1 MAEIATENPDLSGGK
16 TTTDARGLFSIGDI
30 FPLVALVAFSRLDRL
45 GRIRFDELMKAFA
58 PRLCAGLLALV
69 LISPRPLRAEKTDH
83 PNVVILATGGTIA
96 GTGATSTTTVGYQ
109 AAKVPVEALI
119 QAVPELQKVAQ
130 VRGEQVMQI
139 ASQNMTDE
147 GLLKL
152 AHRVNELAADTGV
165 DGVVITHGTDTLE
178 ETAYFLNLVVKSAK
192 PVVLVGSM
200 RPSTAI
206 SADGPANLY
215 DAVLVAANPASAD
228 KGVLVCLEDEIN
240 AARDVTKTNT
250 SSLETF
256 KTPELGLLGYVQGDQ
271 VAFYRAPL
279 RRHTSQTEFD
289 LANVQ
294 KLPEGA
300 IVYGH
305 EGVSRTA
312 IDAFAAARVDGIVY
326 AGVGDGNPSETTEAA
341 LADARQKGIIIVR
354 SARVGNGIVAR
365 NAEVNDDQRDFVV
378 SDTLNPQKA
387 RILLMV
393 ALTKTRDTKELQR
406 IFAEY

>member
-1 MAEIATENPDLSGGK
+1 MKVL
-16 TTTDARGLFSIGDI
+16 
-30 FPLVALVAFSRLDRL
+30 AF
-45 GRIRFDELMKAFA
+45 
-58 PRLCAGLLALV
+58 RLCAGLLALV
-69 LISPRPLRAEKTDH
+69 LITPRPLRAEKTDR
-83 PNVVILATGGTIA
+83 PNIVILATGGTIA

-109 AAKVPVEALI
+109 AAKVPVETLI
-119 QAVPELQKVAQ
+119 QAVPELQKIAQ

-139 ASQNMTDE
+139 ASQNMTNE

-152 AHRVNELAADTGV
+152 GRRVNELLADTGV
-165 DGVVITHGTDTLE
+165 DGLVITHGTDTLE
-178 ETAYFLNLVVKSAK
+178 ETAYFLNLVAKSAK

-228 KGVLVCLEDEIN
+228 KGILVCLEDEIN

-256 KTPELGLLGYVQGDQ
+256 KTPELGMLGYVQGDR

-279 RRHTSQTEFD
+279 RRHTSHTEFD

-294 KLPEGA
+294 KLPEIA
-300 IVYGH
+300 IVYGY

-312 IDAFAAARVDGIVY
+312 VDALAAAKVDGIVY
-326 AGVGDGNPSETTEAA
+326 AGVGDGNPSEITEAA
-341 LADARQKGIIIVR
+341 LADARRQGIVIVR

-406 IFAEY
+406 IFSEY

>member
-1 MAEIATENPDLSGGK
+1 MK
-16 TTTDARGLFSIGDI
+16 VF
-30 FPLVALVAFSRLDRL
+30 AF
-45 GRIRFDELMKAFA
+45 
-58 PRLCAGLLALV
+58 RLCTGLLALV
-69 LISPRPLRAEKTDH
+69 LMISRPLRAENTDH
-83 PNVVILATGGTIA
+83 PSIMILATGGTIA

-119 QAVPELQKVAQ
+119 QAVPELQKIAQ
-130 VRGEQVMQI
+130 VHGEQVMQI
-139 ASQNMTDE
+139 ASQNMTNE

-152 AHRVNELAADTGV
+152 GRRVNELAAQAGV
-165 DGVVITHGTDTLE
+165 AGIVITHGTDTLE
-178 ETAYFLNLVVKSAK
+178 ETAYFLNLVVRSAK

-215 DAVLVAANPASAD
+215 DSVLVAANPASAD

-250 SSLETF
+250 STLETF
-256 KTPELGLLGYVQGDQ
+256 KTPELGLLGYVQGDR
-271 VAFYRAPL
+271 VVFYRAPI

-289 LANVQ
+289 ITNVQ
-294 KLPEGA
+294 TLPEVA
-300 IVYGH
+300 IVYGY

-312 IDAFAAARVDGIVY
+312 IDAFAAAKVDGIVY
-326 AGVGDGNPSETTEAA
+326 AGVGDGNPSEATEAA

-406 IFAEY
+406 IFSEY